1 MKIKDL
7 PKIDRPRE
15 KLEKTIEQ
23 FENRNIRTGD
33 GSLVRPGLGR
43 DI

>member
-1 MKIKDL
+1 MSLVKNNNTLLSSDKIISNDTGNHN
-7 PKIDRPRE
+7 D
-15 KLEKTIEQ
+15 
-23 FENRNIRTGD
+23 TGD